1 MVVKTM
7 KESDFEQFCEMVP
20 SLVSDISKMM
30 GYRNKVYRN
39 VTEVMDDKMMEKT
52 VIILKEL
59 KMAIRNGS
67 KLIKMDHV
75 LVYTD
80 PEKISFSLMA
90 HKLWENSIQY
100 FSKISV
106 FWMTNFWK
114 IHLFFFRR
122 ISIFPVI
129 SLTDFWK
136 THPHLVRGLDE
147 FFRNRSGSCP
157 EKLTIRV

>member
-1 MVVKTM
+1 M

-67 KLIKMDHV
+67 KLIKRDHF
-75 LVYTD
+75 LLYSD
-80 PEKISFSLMA
+80 PEKISYTLIG
-90 HKLWENSIQY
+90 NS
-100 FSKISV
+100 
-106 FWMTNFWK
+106 
-114 IHLFFFRR
+114 
-122 ISIFPVI
+122 
-129 SLTDFWK
+129 WK
-136 THPHLVRGLDE
+136 THPYLVRGLDV
-147 FFRNRSGSCP
+147 FFRNRSGSSP